1 LLLKEREL
9 NKPVKSMA
17 IYLLPNLLT
26 TSGLF
31 FGFLSILAA
40 MNQHFSLSV
49 YAIMVAMILDGL
61 DGRVARLTGTESAFG
76 KEFDSLADMVSF
88 GVSPALVMFCWHF
101 QDFGKLGWAVS
112 FCYVA
117 AVALR
122 LAKFNSQ
129 EQDKYFFRG
138 LPCPGSA
145 AALISCLWVVDYYQ
159 LQWPF
164 IPVVCLSYAAL
175 LAILMVSDVPYA
187 SFKSQDVQRTISWW
201 YAFCLVAL
209 CASLL
214 VAPALMVFICINGY
228 VFFCVCSWLHR
239 LVKKPAAAE
248 ARE

>member
-1 LLLKEREL
+1 MT
-9 NKPVKSMA
+9 KPVKSLA

-31 FGFLSILAA
+31 FGFLAILAA

-49 YAIMVAMILDGL
+49 YAIMIAMILDGL

-88 GVSPALVMFCWHF
+88 GVSPALVMFCWRF
-101 QDFGKLGWAVS
+101 QDLGKLGWAVS

-129 EQDKYFFRG
+129 EQDKNHFRG
-138 LPCPGSA
+138 LPCPASA
-145 AALISCLWVVDYYQ
+145 AAFISCLWLVESYNITYA
-159 LQWPF
+159 F
-164 IPVVCLSYAAL
+164 ISTLCVAYGGV
-175 LAILMVSDVPYA
+175 LAVLMVSDVPYV
-187 SFKSQDVQRTISWW
+187 SFKSQDMHRTIPWW
-201 YAFCLVAL
+201 YAFFIVAL

-214 VAPALMVFICINGY
+214 IAPALVVFVCINGY
-228 VFFCVCSWLHR
+228 VLSCIVWWLCR
-239 LVKKPAAAE
+239 KQPQAAVSS
-248 ARE
+248 

>member
-1 LLLKEREL
+1 MA
-9 NKPVKSMA
+9 KPVKSMA

-40 MNQHFSLSV
+40 MNQHFFLSV
-49 YAIMVAMILDGL
+49 YAIIIAMVLDGL

-88 GVSPALVMFCWHF
+88 GVSPALVMFCWRF
-101 QDFGKLGWAVS
+101 QEFGKLGWAVS

-129 EQDKYFFRG
+129 EQDKYYFRG

-145 AALISCLWVVDYYQ
+145 AALISCLWVVEYYHIE
-159 LQWPF
+159 WSF
-164 IPVVCLSYAAL
+164 IPVLCLSYAAF
-175 LAILMVSDVPYA
+175 LAVLMVSDVPYA
-187 SFKSQDVQRTISWW
+187 SFKSQDMQRTISWW
-201 YAFCLVAL
+201 YAFCFVAL
-209 CASLL
+209 CATLL
-214 VAPALMVFICINGY
+214 IAPALMVFLCINGY
-228 VFFCVCSWLHR
+228 VVFCVLGWL
-239 LVKKPAAAE
+239 LNMAKTQSQAE
-248 ARE
+248 PRE

>member
-1 LLLKEREL
+1 MTTS
-9 NKPVKSMA
+9 VKSMA

-31 FGFLSILAA
+31 FGFLSILSA

-88 GVSPALVMFCWHF
+88 GVSPALVMFCWRF
-101 QDFGKLGWAVS
+101 QYFGKLGWAVC

-117 AVALR
+117 SVALR

-129 EQDKYFFRG
+129 EQDTHFFRG
-138 LPCPGSA
+138 LPCPASA
-145 AALISCLWVVDYYQ
+145 AALISCLWLVEYYH
-159 LQWPF
+159 LEWPF
-164 IPVVCLSYAAL
+164 LPPLCLGYAVF
-175 LAILMVSDVPYA
+175 LAVLMISDVPYL
-187 SFKSQDVQRTISWW
+187 SFKSQDIQRTISWW

-209 CASLL
+209 CASLII
-214 VAPALMVFICINGY
+214 APALVVFVCVNTY
-228 VFFCVCSWLHR
+228 VLLCVGSWLR
-239 LVKKPAAAE
+239 SSVKEQIAVK
-248 ARE
+248 ARG

>member
-1 LLLKEREL
+1 MT
-9 NKPVKSMA
+9 KPVKSMA

-40 MNQHFSLSV
+40 MNQHFFVSV
-49 YAIMVAMILDGL
+49 YAIIVAMILDGL

-129 EQDKYFFRG
+129 EQDKHFFRG
-138 LPCPGSA
+138 LPCPASA
-145 AALISCLWVVDYYQ
+145 AALISCLWVVEYYHIA
-159 LQWPF
+159 WSS
-164 IPVVCLSYAAL
+164 IPLLCLVYAIL
-175 LAILMVSDVPYA
+175 LAVLMISDVPYA
-187 SFKSQDVQRTISWW
+187 SFKSQDMQRTISWW
-201 YAFCLVAL
+201 HAFLLVGL
-209 CASLL
+209 CATLL
-214 VAPALMVFICINGY
+214 IAPAFVVFVCINGY
-228 VFFCVCSWLHR
+228 VLFCLFTWLFCSVQEQLAT
-239 LVKKPAAAE
+239 KTCE
-248 ARE
+248 